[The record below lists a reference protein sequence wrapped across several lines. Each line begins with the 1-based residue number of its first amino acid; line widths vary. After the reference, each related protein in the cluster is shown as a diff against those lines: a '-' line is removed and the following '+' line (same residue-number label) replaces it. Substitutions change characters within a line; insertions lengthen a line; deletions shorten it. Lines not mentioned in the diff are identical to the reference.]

1 MKYDKTR
8 FSRIMKRFYLS
19 ILKNYNE
26 VLLWFI
32 FFLIFFYVDILVVDV
47 IKNLFFDGVSF
58 GVK

>member
-1 MKYDKTR
+1 
-8 FSRIMKRFYLS
+8 MKRFYLL